1 MKVLITG
8 GTGTVGKAL
17 ISQND
22 NEYISISRNE
32 ENITNLNRLYPEVKC
47 YVGNIE
53 DKSLLLRVF
62 KEVKP
67 DVVVHAAAMKH
78 IDLMET
84 NPIAGCN
91 VNVIGS
97 LNVAEASII
106 NDVPITVGVSTDK
119 ACLPES
125 VYGASKYIMERV
137 FMNTNTDENRFA
149 LTRFANVAHSA
160 GSVLPFWLKL
170 KEAGLGLKLTDPDM
184 NRLIFTKE
192 EAANLINRTI
202 DFTRENGGGFI
213 KSYKM
218 KCVNMLDLAKVV
230 SNEGLCTIKP
240 IEIVGKRP
248 GEKTDEDL
256 ISEREIKKTYIY
268 GDDIH
273 IRMEDNT
280 EDNRLYE
287 AYNSATAE
295 KMTHNEM
302 MKLVWHDEI

>member
-32 ENITNLNRLYPEVKC
+32 ENISKLKREYPEVKC

-53 DKSLLLRVF
+53 DEGLLLRVF

-91 VNVIGS
+91 VNVMGS
-97 LNVAEASII
+97 LNVVHASLI
-106 NDVPITVGVSTDK
+106 NDVPITIGVSTDK
-119 ACLPES
+119 ACMAES
-125 VYGASKYIMERV
+125 VYGASKYLMERV

-160 GSVLPFWLKL
+160 GSVLPFWLNLYEQK
-170 KEAGLGLKLTDPDM
+170 KSLKLTDPNM

-192 EAANLINRTI
+192 DAASLINRTI
-202 DFTRENGGGFI
+202 DFTRENGGGFV

-218 KCVNMLDLAKVV
+218 KCVNMLDLAKVI
-230 SNEGLCTIKP
+230 SDD

-256 ISEREIKKTYIY
+256 ISEREIARTFVY

-273 IRMEDNT
+273 IRMDENEGDNKL
-280 EDNRLYE
+280 DRP
-287 AYNSATAE
+287 YNSASAE
-295 KMTHNEM
+295 KMTEEEM
-302 MKLVWHDEI
+302 RKLVWG

>member
-8 GTGTVGKAL
+8 GTGTVGRAL
-17 ISQND
+17 IAQND
-22 NEYISISRNE
+22 NDYISISRNE
-32 ENITNLNRLYPEVKC
+32 ENIANLKREYPSVKC

-78 IDLMET
+78 IDLMEQ

-91 VNVIGS
+91 VNVMGS
-97 LNVAEASII
+97 LNVVEASVI
-106 NDVPITVGVSTDK
+106 NDVPITIGVSTDK
-119 ACLPES
+119 ACLSES
-125 VYGASKYIMERV
+125 VYGASKYLMERV
-137 FMNTNTDENRFA
+137 FMNTNTDENRFS

-170 KEAGLGLKLTDPDM
+170 KKEGNPLKLTDPNM

-192 EAANLINRTI
+192 DAASLINRTI
-202 DFTRENGGGFI
+202 DFTKENGGGFV

-218 KCVNMLDLAKVV
+218 KCVNMLELAKVI
-230 SNEGLCTIKP
+230 SDD
-240 IEIVGKRP
+240 IEVVGKRP

-256 ISEREIKKTYIY
+256 ISEREISRTFIY

-273 IRMEDNT
+273 IRMEKNKDNNKLS
-280 EDNRLYE
+280 EP
-287 AYNSATAE
+287 YNSASAE
-295 KMTHNEM
+295 HMTKEEIE
-302 MKLVWHDEI
+302 KLVWG

>member
-8 GTGTVGKAL
+8 GTGTVGRAL
-17 ISQND
+17 IAQND
-22 NEYISISRNE
+22 NDYISISRNE
-32 ENITNLNRLYPEVKC
+32 ENIANLKREYPSVKC

-78 IDLMET
+78 IDLMEQ

-91 VNVIGS
+91 VNVMGS
-97 LNVAEASII
+97 LNVVEASVI
-106 NDVPITVGVSTDK
+106 NDVPITIGVSTDK
-119 ACLPES
+119 ACLSES
-125 VYGASKYIMERV
+125 VYGASKYLMERV
-137 FMNTNTDENRFA
+137 FMNTNTDENRFS

-170 KEAGLGLKLTDPDM
+170 KKEGNPLKLTDPNM

-192 EAANLINRTI
+192 DAASLINRTI
-202 DFTRENGGGFI
+202 DFTKENGGGFV

-218 KCVNMLDLAKVV
+218 KCVNMLDLAKVI
-230 SNEGLCTIKP
+230 SDD

-256 ISEREIKKTYIY
+256 ISEREIARTFVY

-273 IRMEDNT
+273 IRMDENED
-280 EDNRLYE
+280 DNKLDRP
-287 AYNSATAE
+287 YNSVSAE
-295 KMTHNEM
+295 HMTEEEM
-302 MKLVWHDEI
+302 EKLVWG

>member
-32 ENITNLNRLYPEVKC
+32 ENIAKLRREYPDVKC

-53 DKSLLLRVF
+53 DEGLLLRVF

-91 VNVIGS
+91 VNVMGS
-97 LNVAEASII
+97 LNVVQASLI
-106 NDVPITVGVSTDK
+106 NDVPITIGVSTDK
-119 ACLPES
+119 ACMAES
-125 VYGASKYIMERV
+125 VYGASKYLMERV
-137 FMNTNTDENRFA
+137 FMNTNTEDNRFA

-170 KEAGLGLKLTDPDM
+170 KDDGKPLKLTDPDM

-192 EAANLINRTI
+192 DAASLINRTI
-202 DFTRENGGGFI
+202 DFTKENGGGFV

-218 KCVNMLDLAKVV
+218 KCVNMLDLAKVI
-230 SNEGLCTIKP
+230 SDD

-256 ISEREIKKTYIY
+256 ISEREIARTFVY

-273 IRMEDNT
+273 IRMDENED
-280 EDNRLYE
+280 DNKLDRP
-287 AYNSATAE
+287 YNSASAE
-295 KMTHNEM
+295 KMTEEEM
-302 MKLVWHDEI
+302 RELVWG

>member
-8 GTGTVGKAL
+8 GTGTVGRAL
-17 ISQND
+17 IAQND
-22 NEYISISRNE
+22 NDYISISRNE
-32 ENITNLNRLYPEVKC
+32 ENIANLKREYPSVKC

-78 IDLMET
+78 IDLMEQ

-91 VNVIGS
+91 VNVMGS
-97 LNVAEASII
+97 LNVVEASVI
-106 NDVPITVGVSTDK
+106 NDVPITIGVSTDK
-119 ACLPES
+119 ACLSES
-125 VYGASKYIMERV
+125 VYGASKYLMERV
-137 FMNTNTDENRFA
+137 FMNTNTDENRFS

-170 KEAGLGLKLTDPDM
+170 KEDGKPLKLTDPNM

-192 EAANLINRTI
+192 DAASLINRTI
-202 DFTRENGGGFI
+202 DFTRENGGGFV

-218 KCVNMLDLAKVV
+218 KCVNMLDLAKVI
-230 SNEGLCTIKP
+230 SDD

-256 ISEREIKKTYIY
+256 ISEREIARTFIY

-273 IRMEDNT
+273 IRMDENKGDNKL
-280 EDNRLYE
+280 DRP
-287 AYNSATAE
+287 YNSVSAE
-295 KMTHNEM
+295 HMTEEEM
-302 MKLVWHDEI
+302 EKLVWG

>member
-62 KEVKP
+62 KDVKP

-170 KEAGLGLKLTDPDM
+170 KEAGLKLKLTDPNM

-202 DFTRENGGGFI
+202 DFTKENGGGFV

-230 SNEGLCTIKP
+230 SNDKP

-256 ISEREIKKTYIY
+256 ISKREIKKTYIH

-273 IRMEDNT
+273 IKMEDNK

-302 MKLVWHDEI
+302 MELVWHDGV

>member
-1 MKVLITG
+1 MKILITG
-8 GTGTVGKAL
+8 GTGTVGKA
-17 ISQND
+17 IIAQND

-32 ENITNLNRLYPEVKC
+32 ENITNLKREYPNVKC

-67 DVVVHAAAMKH
+67 DVVVHSAAMKH

-91 VNVIGS
+91 VNVMGS
-97 LNVAEASII
+97 LNVVEASVI
-106 NDVPITVGVSTDK
+106 NDIPITVGVSTDK
-119 ACLPES
+119 ACLSES
-125 VYGASKYIMERV
+125 VYGASKYLMERV
-137 FMNTNTDENRFA
+137 FMNTNTYDNRFA

-170 KEAGLGLKLTDPDM
+170 KKEGKPLKLTDSNM

-192 EAANLINRTI
+192 DAAGLINRTI
-202 DFTRENGGGFI
+202 WFTRENGGGFV

-218 KCVNMLDLAKVV
+218 KCVNMLDLAKVI
-230 SNEGLCTIKP
+230 SND

-256 ISEREIKKTYIY
+256 ISEREISNTFIY

-273 IRMEDNT
+273 IRMEKN
-280 EDNRLYE
+280 EGNNKLSE
-287 AYNSATAE
+287 PYNSASAE
-295 KMTHNEM
+295 KMTKEEM
-302 MKLVWHDEI
+302 KKLVWG

>member
-17 ISQND
+17 IAQND

-32 ENITNLNRLYPEVKC
+32 ENIANLKRDYPNVKC

-67 DVVVHAAAMKH
+67 DVVVHSAAMKH
-78 IDLMET
+78 IDLMEL

-91 VNVIGS
+91 VNVMGS
-97 LNVAEASII
+97 LNVVEASII
-106 NDVPITVGVSTDK
+106 NDIPITIGISTDK
-119 ACLPES
+119 ACLSES
-125 VYGASKYIMERV
+125 VYGASKYLMERV
-137 FMNTNTDENRFA
+137 FMNTNTDENRFS

-170 KEAGLGLKLTDPDM
+170 KKEGSPLKLTDPNM

-192 EAANLINRTI
+192 DAASLINRTI
-202 DFTRENGGGFI
+202 DFTRENGVGFV

-218 KCVNMLDLAKVV
+218 KCVNMLDLAKVI
-230 SNEGLCTIKP
+230 SDD
-240 IEIVGKRP
+240 IEVVGKRP

-256 ISEREIKKTYIY
+256 ISEREISRTFIY

-273 IRMEDNT
+273 IRTEKNEDSNKLT
-280 EDNRLYE
+280 EP
-287 AYNSATAE
+287 YNSASAE
-295 KMTHNEM
+295 KMTTREIE
-302 MKLVWHDEI
+302 KLVWG

>member
-1 MKVLITG
+1 LKILITG

-32 ENITNLNRLYPEVKC
+32 ENIAKLRREYPDVKC

-53 DKSLLLRVF
+53 DEGLLLRVF

-91 VNVIGS
+91 VNVMGS
-97 LNVAEASII
+97 LNVVQASLI
-106 NDVPITVGVSTDK
+106 NDVPITIGVSTDK
-119 ACLPES
+119 ACMAES
-125 VYGASKYIMERV
+125 VYGASKYLMERV
-137 FMNTNTDENRFA
+137 FMNTNTDDNRFA

-160 GSVLPFWLKL
+160 GSVLPFWLNLNKEGKL
-170 KEAGLGLKLTDPDM
+170 LKLTDPNM

-192 EAANLINRTI
+192 DAASLINRTI
-202 DFTRENGGGFI
+202 DFTRENGGGFV

-218 KCVNMLDLAKVV
+218 KCVNMLDLAKVI
-230 SNEGLCTIKP
+230 SDD

-256 ISEREIKKTYIY
+256 ISEREIARTFVY

-273 IRMEDNT
+273 IRMDENEGDNKL
-280 EDNRLYE
+280 DRP
-287 AYNSATAE
+287 YNSASAE
-295 KMTHNEM
+295 KMTEEEM
-302 MKLVWHDEI
+302 RELVWG

>member
-1 MKVLITG
+1 VKVLVTG

-17 ISQND
+17 IAQND

-32 ENITNLNRLYPEVKC
+32 ENITELKRDYPNVKC

-67 DVVVHAAAMKH
+67 DVVVHSAAMKH
-78 IDLMET
+78 IDLMEL

-91 VNVIGS
+91 VNVMGS
-97 LNVAEASII
+97 LNVVEASII
-106 NDVPITVGVSTDK
+106 NDIPITVGISTDK
-119 ACLPES
+119 ACLSES
-125 VYGASKYIMERV
+125 VYGASKYLMERV
-137 FMNTNTDENRFA
+137 FMNTNTDDNRFS

-170 KEAGLGLKLTDPDM
+170 KKEGSPLKLTDPNM

-192 EAANLINRTI
+192 DAASLINRTI
-202 DFTRENGGGFI
+202 DFTKENGGGFV

-218 KCVNMLDLAKVV
+218 KCVNMLDLAKVI
-230 SNEGLCTIKP
+230 SDD

-256 ISEREIKKTYIY
+256 ISEREISRTFVY

-273 IRMEDNT
+273 IRMDENEGDNKL
-280 EDNRLYE
+280 DRP
-287 AYNSATAE
+287 YNSASAE
-295 KMTHNEM
+295 KMTEEEM
-302 MKLVWHDEI
+302 RELVWG

>member
-17 ISQND
+17 IAQTD

-32 ENITNLNRLYPEVKC
+32 ENIVKLRREYPDVKC

-53 DKSLLLRVF
+53 DEGLLLRVF

-91 VNVIGS
+91 VNVMGS
-97 LNVAEASII
+97 LNVVQVSII
-106 NDVPITVGVSTDK
+106 NDIPITIGVSTDK
-119 ACLPES
+119 ACMAES
-125 VYGASKYIMERV
+125 VYGASKYLMERV
-137 FMNTNTDENRFA
+137 FMNTNTEDNRFA

-170 KEAGLGLKLTDPDM
+170 KDDGKPLKLTDPDM

-192 EAANLINRTI
+192 DAASLINRTI
-202 DFTRENGGGFI
+202 DFTRENGGGFV

-218 KCVNMLDLAKVV
+218 KCVNMLDLAKVI
-230 SNEGLCTIKP
+230 SDD

-256 ISEREIKKTYIY
+256 ISEREIARTFVY

-273 IRMEDNT
+273 IRMDENED
-280 EDNRLYE
+280 DNKLDRP
-287 AYNSATAE
+287 YNSASAE
-295 KMTHNEM
+295 KMTEEEM
-302 MKLVWHDEI
+302 RELVWG

>member
-17 ISQND
+17 IAQND

-32 ENITNLNRLYPEVKC
+32 ENIANLKREYPNVKC

-67 DVVVHAAAMKH
+67 DVVVHSAAMKH

-91 VNVIGS
+91 VNVMGS
-97 LNVAEASII
+97 LNVVEASII
-106 NDVPITVGVSTDK
+106 NDIPITVGISTDK
-119 ACLPES
+119 ACLSES
-125 VYGASKYIMERV
+125 VYGASKYLMERV
-137 FMNTNTDENRFA
+137 FMNTNTDDNRFS

-170 KEAGLGLKLTDPDM
+170 KRDGKPLKLTDSNM

-192 EAANLINRTI
+192 DAASLINRTI
-202 DFTRENGGGFI
+202 DFTKENGGGFV

-218 KCVNMLDLAKVV
+218 KCVNMLDLAKVI
-230 SNEGLCTIKP
+230 SDD

-256 ISEREIKKTYIY
+256 ISEREIARTFVY

-273 IRMEDNT
+273 IRMDENEGDNKL
-280 EDNRLYE
+280 DRP
-287 AYNSATAE
+287 YNSASAE
-295 KMTHNEM
+295 KMTEEEM
-302 MKLVWHDEI
+302 RELVWG

>member
-32 ENITNLNRLYPEVKC
+32 ENIAKLRREYPDVKC

-53 DKSLLLRVF
+53 DEGLLLRVF

-91 VNVIGS
+91 VNVMGS
-97 LNVAEASII
+97 LNVVQASLI
-106 NDVPITVGVSTDK
+106 NDVPITIGVSTDK
-119 ACLPES
+119 ACMAES
-125 VYGASKYIMERV
+125 VYGASKYLMERV
-137 FMNTNTDENRFA
+137 FMNTNTDDNRFA

-160 GSVLPFWLKL
+160 GSVLPFWLNL
-170 KEAGLGLKLTDPDM
+170 NKEGKPLKLTDPNM

-192 EAANLINRTI
+192 DAASLINRTI
-202 DFTRENGGGFI
+202 DFTRENGGGFV

-218 KCVNMLDLAKVV
+218 KCVNMLDLAKVI
-230 SNEGLCTIKP
+230 SDD

-256 ISEREIKKTYIY
+256 ISEREISRTFVY

-273 IRMEDNT
+273 IRMDENEGDNKL
-280 EDNRLYE
+280 DRP
-287 AYNSATAE
+287 YNSASAE
-295 KMTHNEM
+295 KMTEEQM
-302 MKLVWHDEI
+302 RELVWG

>member
-62 KEVKP
+62 KDVKP

-125 VYGASKYIMERV
+125 VYGAS
-137 FMNTNTDENRFA
+137 N
-149 LTRFANVAHSA
+149 
-160 GSVLPFWLKL
+160 
-170 KEAGLGLKLTDPDM
+170 M

-202 DFTRENGGGFI
+202 DFTKENGGGFV

-230 SNEGLCTIKP
+230 SNDKP

-256 ISEREIKKTYIY
+256 ISKREIKKTYIH

-273 IRMEDNT
+273 IKMEDNK

-302 MKLVWHDEI
+302 MELVWHDGV

>member
-17 ISQND
+17 ISSRD

-32 ENITNLNRLYPEVKC
+32 ENITKLKREYPEVKC

-67 DVVVHAAAMKH
+67 DVVVHSAAMKH
-78 IDLMET
+78 IDLMEQ

-97 LNVAEASII
+97 LNVVEASII
-106 NDVPITVGVSTDK
+106 NDVAITIGISTDK
-119 ACLPES
+119 ACMAES
-125 VYGASKYIMERV
+125 VYGASKYLMERV

-170 KEAGLGLKLTDPDM
+170 KKEGKRLKLTDPDM

-192 EAANLINRTI
+192 DAASLINRTI
-202 DFTRENGGGFI
+202 DFTKENGGGFV

-218 KCVNMLDLAKVV
+218 KCVNMMDLSMCISDK
-230 SNEGLCTIKP
+230 

-256 ISEREIKKTYIY
+256 ISEREISRTFIY

-273 IRMEDNT
+273 IRMEENEGDNKLS
-280 EDNRLYE
+280 EP
-287 AYNSATAE
+287 YNSKSA
-295 KMTHNEM
+295 EM
-302 MKLVWHDEI
+302 MTEKEMEKLVWG

>member
-8 GTGTVGKAL
+8 GTGTVGQAIIK
-17 ISQND
+17 QND

-32 ENITNLNRLYPEVKC
+32 ENIAKLKREYPEVKC

-53 DKSLLLRVF
+53 DEGLLLRVF

-91 VNVIGS
+91 VNVMGS
-97 LNVAEASII
+97 LHVVQASLI
-106 NDVPITVGVSTDK
+106 NDVPITIGVSTDK
-119 ACLPES
+119 ACMAES
-125 VYGASKYIMERV
+125 VYGASKYLMERV

-170 KEAGLGLKLTDPDM
+170 KDDGKPLKLTDPDM

-192 EAANLINRTI
+192 DAASLINRTI
-202 DFTRENGGGFI
+202 DFTRENGGGFV

-218 KCVNMLDLAKVV
+218 KCVNMLDLAKVI
-230 SNEGLCTIKP
+230 SDD

-256 ISEREIKKTYIY
+256 ISEREIARTFIY

-273 IRMEDNT
+273 IRMDENKGDNKL
-280 EDNRLYE
+280 DRQ
-287 AYNSATAE
+287 YNSVSAE
-295 KMTHNEM
+295 HMTEEEM
-302 MKLVWHDEI
+302 EKLVWG